1 MLRVL
6 LTNDDGIQAEGIR
19 TLALHLAERCDVL
32 VVAPETAS
40 SASSHSI
47 TLHKPLRLR
56 EVLDFPSIAGIERP
70 LHPQA
75 GLAAYMCSGKPA
87 DCVTLGVLHQ
97 AKLHP
102 PHLLISGINDGCNV
116 AEDLTYSGTVGAALE
131 GAILGIP
138 SLAVSLDSDNG
149 GNFSEAAALTDL
161 LIGILVYGQLFPWHG
176 KLLSQLSDACLEGA
190 FPGGLRVDAFPQSK
204 LEYYPDPGDWHS
216 GLVQTPCINVNLP
229 GVDLHELQGFAWAK
243 GGTREYREVIQQAR
257 DPQGRSYFWIG
268 GTKVMEEAEVPE
280 TDTYGLPRGFATL
293 TPLTYD
299 ITNHPALE
307 EFKSRCAQPQ
317 AGAASR
323 STHE

>member
-6 LTNDDGIQAEGIR
+6 LTNDDGIRAEGIR

-56 EVLDFPSIAGIERP
+56 EVLDFQSIAGIERP
-70 LHPQA
+70 VHPRA
-75 GLAAYMCSGKPA
+75 GLGAYMCSGKPA

-97 AKLHP
+97 AKAHP
-102 PHLLISGINDGCNV
+102 PHLVISGINDGCNV

-161 LIGILVYGQLFPWHG
+161 LIGILAYGQLFPWHG

-190 FPGGLRVDAFPQSK
+190 FPGGWRLDAFPQCQ
-204 LEYYPDPGDWHS
+204 LDHYPEPGAWHA
-216 GLVQTPCINVNLP
+216 GLSQTPCLNVNFP
-229 GVDLHELQGFAWAK
+229 GVDLHELQGFMWAA
-243 GGTREYREVIQQAR
+243 GGTREYREVIQQAT
-257 DPQGRSYFWIG
+257 DPQGRGYFWVG
-268 GTKVMEEAEVPE
+268 GTKVMDELETPE
-280 TDTYGLPRGFATL
+280 TDTYGLPRGFATI
-293 TPLTYD
+293 TPLSYD
-299 ITNHPALE
+299 ITNHRALAE
-307 EFKSRCAQPQ
+307 LKARQVERGKRV
-317 AGAASR
+317 ASR
-323 STHE
+323 SSHE